1 MRSFASWIGLL
12 AVGLCLGLA
21 DGLLAASRGG
31 ATSSGAALP
40 QIELY
45 GRQCVELPAW
55 ARRQGL
61 AYSLNRETGQIVLS
75 RKGVRLEFAVDS
87 RRSVINGIV
96 AWLSVPIIPNS
107 QKTYISSLD
116 LRSTIQPLLN
126 PARSKNRVRTVVLDP
141 GHGGKDPGLVVR
153 RDAEKRQTLLLAQE
167 VRNLLQ
173 EAGLKVV
180 MTRKSDV
187 YVDFPERTSIAKAAR
202 ADLFVSLHYNGAG
215 TAGREVRG
223 VETYCETPAGAQ
235 STNVQGDPS
244 VTKYVPG
251 NATDDR
257 NILLAY
263 QVQKSLVRSLG
274 MEDRGVRRAR
284 FAVLREATMPAV
296 LVEGGFLTDPDEAKG
311 IRNQDHRQEL
321 AQAIVD
327 GILAYKRLVERR

>member
-1 MRSFASWIGLL
+1 MRVITLGIY
-12 AVGLCLGLA
+12 LCLAGDLF
-21 DGLLAASRGG
+21 AASRGG
-31 ATSSGAALP
+31 ASAVGSTLP
-40 QIELY
+40 QVELY

-61 AYSLNRETGQIVLS
+61 AYSFSRETGQIVLS
-75 RKGVRLEFAVDS
+75 RKGIRLEFAVDS

-96 AWLSVPIIPNS
+96 VWLSVPIIPNS
-107 QKTYISSLD
+107 QKTYIALLD
-116 LRSTIQPLLN
+116 LRSMIQPLLS
-126 PARSKNRVRTVVLDP
+126 PARGKNRIRTVVLDP
-141 GHGGKDPGLVVR
+141 GHGGKDPGLVIR
-153 RDAEKRQTLLLAQE
+153 RDVEKRHTLLLAQE

-180 MTRKSDV
+180 MTRKSDA
-187 YVDFPERTSIAKAAR
+187 YVDFPERTAIAKAAR
-202 ADLFVSLHYNGAG
+202 ADLFISLHYNGAG

-244 VTKYVPG
+244 ITKYVPG
-251 NATDDR
+251 NATDDQ

-263 QVQKSLVRSLG
+263 QVQQALVRSLG
-274 MEDRGVRRAR
+274 MDDRGVRRAR

-296 LVEGGFLTDPDEAKG
+296 LVEGGFLTDPDEARG

-327 GILAYKRLVERR
+327 GVLAYKRLVERR